1 MTWFEKFEIFGVWER
16 IPVNPQI
23 SQNRVPLKAFPN
35 SKTRLIVKRKRW
47 KNGDMLR
54 SYERRSEIFSGI
66 LIGWGEARF
75 LHLHVVYKTNMRWG
89 KANLKMKT
97 FICNLHI
104 CNLDQRMFSICM
116 QGFSNTSWILY
127 LSFPLFANPIS
138 NNLWWIL
145 YTYLSSLF
153 VNCTYKTIFAISCY
167 INAQSL
173 KKWLLSELTKS
184 LMVFAE
190 YFGAH
195 DGCIV
200 WQHLS

>member
-1 MTWFEKFEIFGVWER
+1 MFFSRPVSCLNIMLQGKGEAVNFWHGLKILGCSTAAKAKQGSLVREVAWAAVSRISSPVLSFWSGLKSLKYLEFGKG
-16 IPVNPQI
+16 
-23 SQNRVPLKAFPN
+23 SQWGWVKSPIIWVTNKVPIKTFPN

-116 QGFSNTSWILY
+116 QGFSNTSWIFY
-127 LSFPLFANPIS
+127 IFPSLCKS
-138 NNLWWIL
+138 NL
-145 YTYLSSLF
+145 
-153 VNCTYKTIFAISCY
+153 
-167 INAQSL
+167 Q
-173 KKWLLSELTKS
+173 
-184 LMVFAE
+184 
-190 YFGAH
+190 
-195 DGCIV
+195 
-200 WQHLS
+200 

>member
-75 LHLHVVYKTNMRWG
+75 LHLHVVYKTNMR
-89 KANLKMKT
+89 
-97 FICNLHI
+97 
-104 CNLDQRMFSICM
+104 
-116 QGFSNTSWILY
+116 
-127 LSFPLFANPIS
+127 
-138 NNLWWIL
+138 
-145 YTYLSSLF
+145 
-153 VNCTYKTIFAISCY
+153 
-167 INAQSL
+167 
-173 KKWLLSELTKS
+173 
-184 LMVFAE
+184 
-190 YFGAH
+190 
-195 DGCIV
+195 
-200 WQHLS
+200 